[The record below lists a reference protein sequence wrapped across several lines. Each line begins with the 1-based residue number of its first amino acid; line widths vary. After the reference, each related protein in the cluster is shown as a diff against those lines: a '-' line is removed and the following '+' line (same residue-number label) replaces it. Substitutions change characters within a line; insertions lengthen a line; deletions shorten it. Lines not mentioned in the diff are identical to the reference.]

1 MLQSY
6 HARNDLQVTINTQ
19 VSCVGASPLVVGI
32 GVIVAGCSNG
42 SFRIYSQSLK
52 EEKLVSGHSSS
63 ILGISWAADGS
74 EFLTASLDGCVKLWS
89 RSGAARRTVAQS
101 PDPVLGVCWSPDGNS
116 VAYITGN
123 RLCTI
128 SMIEGSELDAAWAI
142 SGGFD

>member
-63 ILGISWAADGS
+63 ILGISWALLPSMAVLSYGRVPGQLVGLS
-74 EFLTASLDGCVKLWS
+74 H
-89 RSGAARRTVAQS
+89 S
-101 PDPVLGVCWSPDGNS
+101 PLILCWESAGVRMG
-116 VAYITGN
+116 I
-123 RLCTI
+123 L
-128 SMIEGSELDAAWAI
+128 
-142 SGGFD
+142 